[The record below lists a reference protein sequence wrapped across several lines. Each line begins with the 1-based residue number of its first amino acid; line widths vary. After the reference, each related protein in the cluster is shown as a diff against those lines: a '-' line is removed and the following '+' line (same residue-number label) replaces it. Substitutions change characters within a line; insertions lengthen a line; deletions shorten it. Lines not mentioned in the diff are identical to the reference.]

1 MAAVRLQKVLAE
13 AGIASRR
20 GAERLIQSGR
30 VRVNGEPVVELGAQA
45 DPERDRISVDGRE
58 IGRAEPKRYV
68 LLHKPAGYLTTREDP
83 RGRQRVYDLLP
94 DLGVR
99 LHSVGR
105 LDSDAEGLLL
115 LTNDGDLTYRLTH
128 PRHAVPRVYHVWVDG
143 RVDGAVLAALRQG
156 VVLEDGPARAE
167 EVRVLSGFAGGR
179 APGGE
184 GRARADR
191 RPADLT
197 GDRARRGEGLP
208 GAGRRPVGQTWL
220 ALTLREGRYRE
231 VKRLCRAVGLR
242 VRRLIRVAYGPLR
255 LGRLAP
261 GAWRELTPGEVAALR
276 GAPGTGWPC
285 GAPRPPGRTS
295 EGAV

>member
-1 MAAVRLQKVLAE
+1 MAAVRLQKLLAE

-30 VRVNGEPVVELGAQA
+30 VRVNGEPVIQLGAQA
-45 DPERDRISVDGRE
+45 DPERDRINVDGCE

-83 RGRQRVYDLLP
+83 RGRQRVFDLLP

-105 LDSDAEGLLL
+105 LDYDAEGLLL

-143 RVDGAVLAALRQG
+143 RADGAVLAALRHG

-167 EVRVLSGFAGGR
+167 EVLVLSGFAGGR

-184 GRARADR
+184 GIAR
-191 RPADLT
+191 
-197 GDRARRGEGLP
+197 
-208 GAGRRPVGQTWL
+208 AGRRPVGQTWL

-242 VRRLIRVAYGPLR
+242 VRRLVRVAYGPLR

-261 GAWRELTPGEVAALR
+261 GAWRELTPGELAALR
-276 GAPGTGWPC
+276 GAGDRAA
-285 GAPRPPGRTS
+285 APDACRAR
-295 EGAV
+295 